1 VSGVRIARSVKGK
14 ASVHMHELRL
24 SVGSMS
30 CRHCV
35 REVTGWLRDVAG
47 VETVAADAE
56 TGAVVLSG
64 TMDVADVLAVFA
76 GSSYTPQVLD
86 GPAPA
91 TAMPAVRRPFQ

>member
-1 VSGVRIARSVKGK
+1 VDSAQTAQPGTVSGVRIAEGK
-14 ASVHMHELRL
+14 ASVNMHEVRL
-24 SVGSMS
+24 SIGSMS

-47 VETVAADAE
+47 VETVAADAT

-64 TMDVADVLAVFA
+64 SMDVADVLAVFA

-86 GPAPA
+86 GRCTPA
-91 TAMPAVRRPFQ
+91 